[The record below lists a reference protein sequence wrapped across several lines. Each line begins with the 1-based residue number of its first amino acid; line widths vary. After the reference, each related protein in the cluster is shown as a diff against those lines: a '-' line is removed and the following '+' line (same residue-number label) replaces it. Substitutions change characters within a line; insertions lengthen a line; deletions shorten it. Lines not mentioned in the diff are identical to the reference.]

1 MDGVVFITVYGQK
14 QKTGNGILKYIVL
27 STLCIFRCLFVDFGW
42 VDFVHLAT
50 TTAVAFLGTATIDS
64 CAGTSSA
71 ALGSTE
77 RIRHGGNGFTDSF
90 FDSPFGF
97 AGHIT
102 NRGSNGG
109 NGVSNGFAD
118 FVAETSDGA
127 RDGFLVDF
135 TGIDQ
140 CVLEFIQGIGF
151 LLCFVVVGCEL
162 GPLRHLSGIYRYRDF
177 VSHPSIKTQT
187 HNTNVRFVCLFVS
200 GDQRCDVCGGNGRC
214 RPATA
219 ATQPRNQGRGVRD
232 GS

>member
-1 MDGVVFITVYGQK
+1 LCIYCLCVFVYK
-14 QKTGNGILKYIVL
+14 KPFNFVLCINTSKYIVI
-27 STLCIFRCLFVDFGW
+27 SILCIFSRLFVD
-42 VDFVHLAT
+42 LAT
-50 TTAVAFLGTATIDS
+50 TTAVAFLGTA

-77 RIRHGGNGFTDSF
+77 RIRHGGNGFADAS
-90 FDSPFGF
+90 FGF

-140 CVLEFIQGIGF
+140 CVLELIQGIGF

-187 HNTNVRFVCLFVS
+187 HNTNARFVCLFVS

-232 GS
+232 GR